1 MALVGVLIGPRIG
14 PFSQRSLDEALGLAV
29 GALRVAVGEAVLQAQ
44 FSMVF
49 CQPIRAISWPVVGED
64 DFEVDAQPSIIGQR
78 RMKKSNH
85 QLPFFV
91 GIDGGEGDARVVIN
105 GDNGGVH
112 ILPTRAGNM
121 VGAIR

>member
-14 PFSQRSLDEALGLAV
+14 PFSQRSLDEALDLAV
-29 GALRVAVGEAVLQAQ
+29 GARREAVLQAQ
-44 FSMVF
+44 FSMGF

-91 GIDGGEGDARVVIN
+91 GIGGGEGDARVVIN
-105 GDNGGVH
+105 GDVH